1 MARKKHEDDED
12 AGEPERAVSGDS
24 GGGGAERDEDAALR
38 PRSFA
43 EFVGQ
48 RKIAD
53 NMAIYVQAARK
64 RGDALDHVLLSGPPG
79 LGKTTLAYLL
89 AREMGTEVR
98 VTSGPALERK
108 GDLAGILT
116 SMA

>member
-1 MARKKHEDDED
+1 MSRKRHEDGPAPPAE
-12 AGEPERAVSGDS
+12 AEPERGVSAAAVADARILSPDEAGVRRD
-24 GGGGAERDEDAALR
+24 RDEDAALR
-38 PRSFA
+38 PKRFA

-53 NMAIYVQAARK
+53 NLMVYVQAARQ

-89 AREMGTEVR
+89 GHEMGTEVR
-98 VTSGPALERK
+98 VTLGPAL
-108 GDLAGILT
+108 
-116 SMA
+116 